1 MAIIV
6 NWVELALQKE
16 ICSKLTVDAG
26 TLFVYQ
32 SKSVITKSKWSF
44 DNLGDEG
51 MSESFLCQQLAYY
64 INNPKEIL
72 TVPLKIQGTDFR
84 RSVWAE
90 ICNIPVGQ
98 VITYS
103 KLAEKIGS
111 GGRAVANACRDNPFP
126 GIIPCHRVVSA
137 NGLGGFMGETT
148 GKPLE
153 LKKKLLSLE
162 ADIIK

>member
-1 MAIIV
+1 V
-6 NWVELALQKE
+6 NWVELVSQKD

-26 TLFVYQ
+26 VLFVYQ
-32 SKSVITKSKWSF
+32 SESVITKSKWSF

-51 MSESFLCQQLAYY
+51 MPESFLCQQLGYY
-64 INNPKEIL
+64 INNPQKKL
-72 TVPLKIQGTDFR
+72 TVSLKIQGTGFR

-90 ICNIPVGQ
+90 ICKIPVGQ
-98 VITYS
+98 VISYG

-111 GGRAVANACRDNPFP
+111 GARAVANACRDNPFP

-137 NGLGGFMGETT
+137 NGLGGFMGEAT